1 MTTRLTIYT
10 LQRSIDVRPTSM
22 AILLHWACTPVIG
35 DANEAWVQLQI
46 LVVHRL
52 DCGSGS
58 KECIDLHD
66 ARARTVS
73 CRTPGSVMRALWMRR
88 SSMSD
93 SAANVSG
100 SRRPDYKPFQ
110 QQRVK
115 QQQRQ

>member
-1 MTTRLTIYT
+1 MR
-10 LQRSIDVRPTSM
+10 Q
-22 AILLHWACTPVIG
+22 PV
-35 DANEAWVQLQI
+35 AWVHLLI
-46 LVVHRL
+46 LVVRRL

-100 SRRPDYKPFQ
+100 SHRPDYLPFQ

>member
-1 MTTRLTIYT
+1 MR
-10 LQRSIDVRPTSM
+10 QPVARVH
-22 AILLHWACTPVIG
+22 LL
-35 DANEAWVQLQI
+35 I

-52 DCGSGS
+52 DCGS

-66 ARARTVS
+66 ARARTAS

-115 QQQRQ
+115 QQQRK